1 MDAHMR
7 HTHTH
12 MCRGGRGEVRGSRRE
27 DASALNYSILLGAC
41 HGGAFVEFL
50 WVT

>member
-1 MDAHMR
+1 MR

-12 MCRGGRGEVRGSRRE
+12 TWVEEEGGVGGSRRE

-41 HGGAFVEFL
+41 HGVAFVEFL

>member
-12 MCRGGRGEVRGSRRE
+12 VGRGGEGGVGGSRGE

-41 HGGAFVEFL
+41 HGVAFVEFL